1 MPKDPTSEFASPS
14 STVVAGGMRP
24 DPAGAHDTRFFGHPA
39 GLSTLFFTEMW
50 ERFSYY
56 GMRAILLLF
65 MTTAASAG
73 GLGWD
78 AATAGPLYGLYTAL
92 VYLTALPGGWIA
104 DRLIG
109 QRRAVLLGGIII
121 ALGHLSLTFHSLGTF
136 FLGLFLIVTGTGL
149 LKPNISTM
157 VGSLYTPED
166 QRRDSGFSIFYMGIN
181 IGAFIA
187 PLICGYLAQSAG
199 FKERL
204 QAMGF
209 TPENSWHWGFG
220 AATVGMTLGLVQ
232 YVLGGRRLGK
242 AGLIERRDEALFRKD
257 LRSLW
262 IVLGGAALLVAVLA
276 GLQSAGAVHFTLDG
290 FVAFV
295 GWVIVLFPLVYF
307 VFLLTRPGWAPVE
320 RKRLGAI
327 VLFFLFA
334 SLFWAAFEQAGST
347 LTLFADRNTHNTLF
361 GYEFPSSW
369 YQSVNSFFIIFLLGP
384 LFAWLWIRLGSREP
398 SSPAKFATGLLFAT
412 LSFVIMI
419 AAAKA
424 SGLENLKVSPMWL
437 LSVYF
442 VQTIGELC
450 LSPVGLSTMTKLAP
464 AKVVGQMMG
473 VWFLASAVGNFLSG
487 QAAGFFES
495 LPLDQLFFRMTIV
508 GGAFTLL
515 AVILIKPIRRL
526 MGGVH

>member
-1 MPKDPTSEFASPS
+1 
-14 STVVAGGMRP
+14 
-24 DPAGAHDTRFFGHPA
+24 
-39 GLSTLFFTEMW
+39 
-50 ERFSYY
+50 
-56 GMRAILLLF
+56 
-65 MTTAASAG
+65 
-73 GLGWD
+73 
-78 AATAGPLYGLYTAL
+78 
-92 VYLTALPGGWIA
+92 
-104 DRLIG
+104 
-109 QRRAVLLGGIII
+109 
-121 ALGHLSLTFHSLGTF
+121 
-136 FLGLFLIVTGTGL
+136 
-149 LKPNISTM
+149 
-157 VGSLYTPED
+157 
-166 QRRDSGFSIFYMGIN
+166 
-181 IGAFIA
+181 
-187 PLICGYLAQSAG
+187 
-199 FKERL
+199 
-204 QAMGF
+204 
-209 TPENSWHWGFG
+209 
-220 AATVGMTLGLVQ
+220 
-232 YVLGGRRLGK
+232 
-242 AGLIERRDEALFRKD
+242 
-257 LRSLW
+257 
-262 IVLGGAALLVAVLA
+262 
-276 GLQSAGAVHFTLDG
+276 
-290 FVAFV
+290 V

-515 AVILIKPIRRL
+515 AVILIKPIRKL